1 MSYEIFAR
9 RYRPQTFEEMIGQR
23 SVVQTL
29 QNAIRTNRVTQAYL
43 FSGMRGTGKTTAA
56 RILAKAL
63 NCANGPTPT
72 PCNTCESC
80 LEIREDRS
88 IDVLEID
95 GASNRGIDDIRAL
108 REGLKYKPIR
118 SRYKIIIIDEV
129 HQVTGPAFNA
139 LLKTLEEPPENTVF
153 IFATTEFNK
162 VPPTIVSRCQHFE
175 FKKISQK
182 EIINHLMD
190 ISKSNGIT
198 ISPSAL
204 ALIAHA
210 AEGSLRDAQ
219 SLLDQAVAFSG
230 EVINDDDLKEILGT
244 INPEL
249 LYACSSA
256 ILEEKAGSIFAL
268 VDGLIE
274 GGHELRVFYKDLVEH
289 FRNLLLAA
297 SLEKPQDL
305 LFMNAEEM
313 GRLVEESKKASPEEF
328 LRYLLALQQGEAGL
342 RYSSHPRI
350 YLESLLVKLCHF
362 RKLVPLAD
370 LVRELEDARKGPG
383 PSGPGAAGG
392 QAPPGTAP
400 ERQVK
405 PSSPSALTQPG
416 FQAPPKAYNETPAAS
431 RPRSDSIPSKTQS
444 KAVPAGPSPEAKAAF
459 ARILEGLQ
467 KEKAALAAV
476 LAQYS
481 SFKIGEEALEVVF
494 AGDKKFY
501 LDTIKRDA
509 RLIER
514 VASEVTGRKLV
525 LRLLER
531 EDEAA
536 PRGDSPEKEAVLKDP
551 AVQYFMN
558 TFKAQVLSVDPV
570 KKPQDREVAGRDRK
584 RSER

>member
-1 MSYEIFAR
+1 
-9 RYRPQTFEEMIGQR
+9 MIGQK

-29 QNAIRTNRVTQAYL
+29 RNAIRTNRVTQAYL

-63 NCANGPTPT
+63 NCVNGPTPT

-80 LEIREDRS
+80 LEIKEDRS

-204 ALIAHA
+204 TLIAHA

-244 INPEL
+244 ISPEL
-249 LYACSSA
+249 LYSCSSA
-256 ILEEKAGSIFAL
+256 ILEEKAESIFAL
-268 VDGLIE
+268 VDALIE
-274 GGHELRVFYKDLVEH
+274 GGHDLRVFFKDLVEH

-305 LFMNAEEM
+305 LFMNAEEI
-313 GRLVEESKKASPEEF
+313 GRLTEESKKASPEEF

-362 RKLVPLAD
+362 RRLVPLAD
-370 LVRELEDARKGPG
+370 LIRELEDYRKD
-383 PSGPGAAGG
+383 
-392 QAPPGTAP
+392 PGTSSPGSTRSHESPETVP
-400 ERQVK
+400 ERQVRASA
-405 PSSPSALTQPG
+405 SSAQIRPGIQP
-416 FQAPPKAYNETPAAS
+416 PPKVYNEAPAAS
-431 RPRSDSIPSKTQS
+431 RPHPDSLPSKTQPRATPS
-444 KAVPAGPSPEAKAAF
+444 AAGPSSEAKATF
-459 ARILEGLQ
+459 ARILEELQ
-467 KEKAALAAV
+467 KRKAALAAV

-481 SFKIGEEALEVVF
+481 SFKIKEDTLEVLF
-494 AGDKKFY
+494 AGDKRFY
-501 LDTIKRDA
+501 LDTVKRDA
-509 RLIER
+509 RLVER
-514 VASEVTGRKLV
+514 VASEVTGRKMA

-536 PRGDSPEKEAVLKDP
+536 PSGDSPEKEAVLKDP
-551 AVQYFMN
+551 TVQYFMN

-570 KKPQDREVAGRDRK
+570 KKPRNRE
-584 RSER
+584 

>member
-29 QNAIRTNRVTQAYL
+29 RNAIRTNRVTQAYL

-63 NCANGPTPT
+63 NCVNGPTPT

-80 LEIREDRS
+80 LEIKEDRS
-88 IDVLEID
+88 LDVLEID

-108 REGLKYKPIR
+108 REGLKYKPIH

-230 EVINDDDLKEILGT
+230 EIINDDDLKEILGT

-256 ILEEKAGSIFAL
+256 ILEEKAGSIFCL

-274 GGHELRVFYKDLVEH
+274 GGHELRVFIKDLIEH

-297 SLEKPQDL
+297 SLDNPQDL

-313 GRLVEESKKASPEEF
+313 RRLTEESKKASPDEF

-362 RKLVPLAD
+362 RRLIPIAD
-370 LVRELEDARKGPG
+370 LIRELEDVRKGPG
-383 PSGPGAAGG
+383 TSGPGATRV
-392 QAPPGTAP
+392 QSSPGTAL
-400 ERQVK
+400 ERQ
-405 PSSPSALTQPG
+405 SRTSAPSAQTPTGIQP
-416 FQAPPKAYNETPAAS
+416 PPKAYNEAPAVS
-431 RPRSDSIPSKTQS
+431 QPPHPDSIPAKTQS
-444 KAVPAGPSPEAKAAF
+444 KSGQTTAGPSPEAKEVF

-467 KEKAALAAV
+467 KEKAALVAV
-476 LAQYS
+476 LGQYS
-481 SFKIGEEALEVVF
+481 SFKIKEDALEIIF

-501 LDTIKRDA
+501 LDTVKRDTP
-509 RLIER
+509 LIER
-514 VASEVTGRKLV
+514 VASAVTGRKMV

-531 EDEAA
+531 EDEVA
-536 PRGDSPEKEAVLKDP
+536 PRDDSLEKAAVLKDP
-551 AVQYFMN
+551 TVQYFIN
-558 TFKAQVLSVDPV
+558 TFKAQVISVDPV
-570 KKPQDREVAGRDRK
+570 KKSRNKE
-584 RSER
+584 

>member
-29 QNAIRTNRVTQAYL
+29 RNAIRTNRVTQAYL

-63 NCANGPTPT
+63 NCVNGPTPT

-80 LEIREDRS
+80 LEIKEDRS

-108 REGLKYKPIR
+108 REGLKYKPLR

-204 ALIAHA
+204 TLIAHA

-244 INPEL
+244 ISPEL

-256 ILEEKAGSIFAL
+256 ILEEEAGSIFAL

-274 GGHELRVFYKDLVEH
+274 GGHDLRIFFKDLVEH
-289 FRNLLLAA
+289 FRNMLLAA

-305 LFMNAEEM
+305 LFMNAEEI
-313 GRLVEESKKASPEEF
+313 GRLTQESKKASPEEF

-362 RKLVPLAD
+362 RRLVPLAD
-370 LVRELEDARKGPG
+370 LVRELENARKDPG
-383 PSGPGAAGG
+383 TSGPGAA
-392 QAPPGTAP
+392 P
-400 ERQVK
+400 ERRVRA
-405 PSSPSALTQPG
+405 SAPSAQIRPGIQP
-416 FQAPPKAYNETPAAS
+416 PPKVYNEAPAAP
-431 RPRSDSIPSKTQS
+431 RPHPDS
-444 KAVPAGPSPEAKAAF
+444 AAAEGPSPEAKAVF
-459 ARILEGLQ
+459 TRILEGLQ
-467 KEKAALAAV
+467 KRKAALAAV

-481 SFKIGEEALEVVF
+481 SFKIKEDRLEVLF

-501 LDTIKRDA
+501 LDTVKRDA

-514 VASEVTGRKLV
+514 VASEVTGRKMI

-536 PRGDSPEKEAVLKDP
+536 PSGGSPEKEAVLKDP
-551 AVQYFMN
+551 TVQYFMN

-570 KKPQDREVAGRDRK
+570 KKPQNRE
-584 RSER
+584 

>member
-1 MSYEIFAR
+1 VKFA
-9 RYRPQTFEEMIGQR
+9 P
-23 SVVQTL
+23 
-29 QNAIRTNRVTQAYL
+29 A
-43 FSGMRGTGKTTAA
+43 SG
-56 RILAKAL
+56 
-63 NCANGPTPT
+63 
-72 PCNTCESC
+72 
-80 LEIREDRS
+80 
-88 IDVLEID
+88 
-95 GASNRGIDDIRAL
+95 
-108 REGLKYKPIR
+108 
-118 SRYKIIIIDEV
+118 RYKIYIIDEV
-129 HQVTGPAFNA
+129 HMLTTPAFNA
-139 LLKTLEEPPENTVF
+139 LLKTLEEPPGNTVF

-162 VPPTIVSRCQHFE
+162 VPATIVSRCQHFE
-175 FKKISQK
+175 FKKISDK
-182 EIINHLMD
+182 EVINHLMD

-244 INPEL
+244 ISPEL

-274 GGHELRVFYKDLVEH
+274 GGHDLRTFFKHLIEH

-297 SLEKPQDL
+297 SLDNPQDL
-305 LFMNAEEM
+305 LFINAEEM
-313 GRLVEESKKASPEEF
+313 RRLTEESKKASQEEF

-362 RKLVPLAD
+362 RRLIPLAD
-370 LVRELEDARKGPG
+370 LILELEDARKGPG
-383 PSGPGAAGG
+383 TSGPGAARC
-392 QAPPGTAP
+392 QPPPGTAM
-400 ERQVK
+400 ERQ
-405 PSSPSALTQPG
+405 SRTSAPSAQTQPG
-416 FQAPPKAYNETPAAS
+416 IQPPPKAYNPAPTAS
-431 RPRSDSIPSKTQS
+431 RPPHPDSIPSKTQS
-444 KAVPAGPSPEAKAAF
+444 KPGQTTTGPSPEAKDAF

-467 KEKAALAAV
+467 KEKAALAVV

-481 SFKIGEEALEVVF
+481 SYKIKEDALEVLF

-501 LDTIKRDA
+501 LDTVKRDT

-514 VASEVTGRKLV
+514 VASEVTGRKMV

-531 EDEAA
+531 EDEVA
-536 PRGDSPEKEAVLKDP
+536 PRDDSLEKAAVLKDP
-551 AVQYFMN
+551 TVQYFIN
-558 TFKAQVLSVDPV
+558 TFKAQVISVDPV
-570 KKPQDREVAGRDRK
+570 KKPRNKE
-584 RSER
+584 

>member
-1 MSYEIFAR
+1 
-9 RYRPQTFEEMIGQR
+9 MIGQR

-29 QNAIRTNRVTQAYL
+29 RNAIRTNRVTQAYL

-63 NCANGPTPT
+63 NCVNGPTPT
-72 PCNTCESC
+72 PCNVCEQC
-80 LEIREDRS
+80 RAIKEDRS

-95 GASNRGIDDIRAL
+95 GASNGGIEQIRSL
-108 REGLKYKPIR
+108 RESVKYKPLS

-129 HQVTGPAFNA
+129 HQVSGPAFNA
-139 LLKTLEEPPENTVF
+139 LLKTLEEPPGNTVF
-153 IFATTEFNK
+153 IFATTAFDK
-162 VPPTIVSRCQHFE
+162 VPATIVSRCQHFE

-210 AEGSLRDAQ
+210 SEGSLRDAQ

-244 INPEL
+244 ISPEL

-274 GGHELRVFYKDLVEH
+274 GGHDLRVFFKDLVEH

-297 SLEKPQDL
+297 SLDNPQDL

-313 GRLVEESKKASPEEF
+313 RRLTEESKKASPEEF

-362 RKLVPLAD
+362 RRLIPLAD
-370 LVRELEDARKGPG
+370 LILELEDARKGQG
-383 PSGPGAAGG
+383 TSGPGAARC
-392 QAPPGTAP
+392 QAPPGTAM
-400 ERQVK
+400 ERQSRTSA
-405 PSSPSALTQPG
+405 PSMQTPPG
-416 FQAPPKAYNETPAAS
+416 IRPAPKAYNEGPS
-431 RPRSDSIPSKTQS
+431 VPSSPHPDNIPSKTQS
-444 KAVPAGPSPEAKAAF
+444 KPGQTTAGPSPEAKDAF
-459 ARILEGLQ
+459 ARILEGLR

-476 LAQYS
+476 LAECS
-481 SFKIGEEALEVVF
+481 SYKIKEDVLEVLF

-501 LDTIKRDA
+501 LDTVKRDA
-509 RLIER
+509 PLIER
-514 VASEVTGRKLV
+514 VASTVTGRKMV
-525 LRLLER
+525 LRLLDR
-531 EDEAA
+531 EDEVA
-536 PRGDSPEKEAVLKDP
+536 PRDDSLEKAAVLKDP
-551 AVQYFMN
+551 TVQYFIN
-558 TFKAQVLSVDPV
+558 TFKAQVISVDPV
-570 KKPQDREVAGRDRK
+570 KKPRNKE
-584 RSER
+584 

>member
-313 GRLVEESKKASPEEF
+313 GRLVDESKKASPEEF

>member
-1 MSYEIFAR
+1 
-9 RYRPQTFEEMIGQR
+9 MIGQK

-29 QNAIRTNRVTQAYL
+29 RNAIKTNRVTQAYL

-72 PCNTCESC
+72 PCNACESC
-80 LEIREDRS
+80 LEIKEDRS

-230 EVINDDDLKEILGT
+230 EIINDDDLKEILGT
-244 INPEL
+244 ISPEL

-256 ILEEKAGSIFAL
+256 ILEEKADAVFAL
-268 VDGLIE
+268 VDALIE
-274 GGHELRVFYKDLVEH
+274 RGHDLRVFFKDLIEH

-297 SLEKPQDL
+297 SMEKPQDL
-305 LFMNAEEM
+305 LFMNAEEL
-313 GRLVEESKKASPEEF
+313 GRLTQESKKASPEEF

-350 YLESLLVKLCHF
+350 YLESLLIKLCHF
-362 RKLVPLAD
+362 RRLVPLAD
-370 LVRELEDARKGPG
+370 LIRELKDSGKGPG
-383 PSGPGAAGG
+383 TSGPGAT
-392 QAPPGTAP
+392 QSQESRGTVP

-405 PSSPSALTQPG
+405 ASAPSAETRTGIQP
-416 FQAPPKAYNETPAAS
+416 QPKAYSEAQAKS
-431 RPRSDSIPSKTQS
+431 WSRSDTYPSKTQ
-444 KAVPAGPSPEAKAAF
+444 PEATPSMASSSSEAEVSF
-459 ARILEGLQ
+459 ARILEELQ
-467 KEKAALAAV
+467 KKKAALAALLV
-476 LAQYS
+476 HYS
-481 SFKIGEEALEVVF
+481 SVKIREDTLEVLF
-494 AGDKKFY
+494 AGDKRIY
-501 LDTIKRDA
+501 LDTVQRDL

-514 VASEVTGRKLV
+514 VASEVSGRKIA
-525 LRLLER
+525 LRLLEQK
-531 EDEAA
+531 ENALPGGE
-536 PRGDSPEKEAVLKDP
+536 SPEKEAVLKDP
-551 AVQYFMN
+551 TVQHFMN
-558 TFKAQVLSVDPV
+558 TFKAQVLSVGPV
-570 KKPQDREVAGRDRK
+570 KKPLNRE
-584 RSER
+584 

>member
-29 QNAIRTNRVTQAYL
+29 RNAIRTNRVTQAYL

-63 NCANGPTPT
+63 NCVNGPTPT

-80 LEIREDRS
+80 LEIKEDRS
-88 IDVLEID
+88 LDVLEID

-108 REGLKYKPIR
+108 REGLKYKPIH

-230 EVINDDDLKEILGT
+230 EIINDDDLKEILGT

-256 ILEEKAGSIFAL
+256 ILEEKAGSIFGL
-268 VDGLIE
+268 VDTLIE
-274 GGHELRVFYKDLVEH
+274 GGHELRVFIKDLIEH

-297 SLEKPQDL
+297 SLDNPQDL

-313 GRLVEESKKASPEEF
+313 RRLTEESKKASPDEF
-328 LRYLLALQQGEAGL
+328 LRYLLALQQGEVGL

-362 RKLVPLAD
+362 RRLIPIAD
-370 LVRELEDARKGPG
+370 LIRELEDVRKGPG
-383 PSGPGAAGG
+383 TSGPGATRG
-392 QAPPGTAP
+392 QSSPGTAM
-400 ERQVK
+400 ERQ
-405 PSSPSALTQPG
+405 SRTSAPSAQTPPGIQP
-416 FQAPPKAYNETPAAS
+416 PPKAYNEAPAAS
-431 RPRSDSIPSKTQS
+431 RPPRPDSIPSKTQPKPGQTMAS
-444 KAVPAGPSPEAKAAF
+444 PSPEAKDAF

-481 SFKIGEEALEVVF
+481 SFKIKEDALEVLF

-501 LDTIKRDA
+501 LDTVKRDV

-514 VASEVTGRKLV
+514 VASAVTGRKMV

-531 EDEAA
+531 EDEVA
-536 PRGDSPEKEAVLKDP
+536 PRDDSPEKDAVLKDP
-551 AVQYFMN
+551 TVQYFMN

-570 KKPQDREVAGRDRK
+570 KKPRNRE
-584 RSER
+584 

>member
-1 MSYEIFAR
+1 MAYEIFAR

-29 QNAIRTNRVTQAYL
+29 RNAIRTNRVTQAYL

-63 NCANGPTPT
+63 NCVNGPTPT
-72 PCNTCESC
+72 PCNVCEQC
-80 LEIREDRS
+80 RAIKEDRS

-95 GASNRGIDDIRAL
+95 GASNGGIEQIRSL
-108 REGLKYKPIR
+108 RESVKYKPLS

-204 ALIAHA
+204 TLIAHA

-249 LYACSSA
+249 LYECSSA
-256 ILEEKAGSIFAL
+256 ILEEKAGSVFAL

-297 SLEKPQDL
+297 SMEKPQDL

-405 PSSPSALTQPG
+405 PSSPSAQTQPG

-431 RPRSDSIPSKTQS
+431 RPRSDNIPSKTQS

-459 ARILEGLQ
+459 ARILEGLR

-531 EDEAA
+531 EDDAA

-570 KKPQDREVAGRDRK
+570 QKPQDREVAGRDRK